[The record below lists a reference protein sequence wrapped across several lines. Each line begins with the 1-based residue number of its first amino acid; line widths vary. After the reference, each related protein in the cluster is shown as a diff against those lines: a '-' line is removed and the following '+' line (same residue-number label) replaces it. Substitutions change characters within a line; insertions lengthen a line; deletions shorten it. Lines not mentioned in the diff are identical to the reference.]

1 MFLVI
6 LIIKNFLAFKKE
18 IEKSKLK
25 YSQIE
30 KIFYFNSNRWDIKM
44 KNGILIKLP
53 NLETIQALDL
63 ASKFILKKNFQK
75 FL

>member
-1 MFLVI
+1 M
-6 LIIKNFLAFKKE
+6 K
-18 IEKSKLK
+18 
-25 YSQIE
+25 

-63 ASKFILKKNFQK
+63 ASKFILKKK
-75 FL
+75 FSEISIIDLRIENQVIINNE